1 MNTIEYTNSFNV
13 YPNPSSSL
21 LNISSP
27 NQTKFSIVSS
37 DGEEI
42 FTETISNIISIDVSK
57 LANGSYFVK
66 NHETGETIK
75 FIKE

>member
-1 MNTIEYTNSFNV
+1 MSSLEYTNSFNV
-13 YPNPSSSL
+13 YPNPSSSI

-27 NQTKFSIVSS
+27 KQTRFSIVSS

-42 FTETISNIISIDVSK
+42 FTETISSIITIDVSK

-66 NHETGETIK
+66 DHETGETIT